1 MKHKTRSSFVY
12 NTVQSLITSF
22 LAEWMVVK
30 VGGMENS
37 RLKLISEKFSLK
49 LRLRFAH
56 EIDQQIKSLIR
67 GLHYII
73 ISIKT

>member
-12 NTVQSLITSF
+12 NIVYSLITSF
-22 LAEWMVVK
+22 LAEWMVIK

-37 RLKLISEKFSLK
+37 RLKLISEKLSLK

-56 EIDQQIKSLIR
+56 EIDQRINIKILKMRIF
-67 GLHYII
+67 GQG
-73 ISIKT
+73 